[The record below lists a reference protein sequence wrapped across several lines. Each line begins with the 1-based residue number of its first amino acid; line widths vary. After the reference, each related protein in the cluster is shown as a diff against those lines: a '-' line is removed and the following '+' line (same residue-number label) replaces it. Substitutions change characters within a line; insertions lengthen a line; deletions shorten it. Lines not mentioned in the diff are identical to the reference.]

1 MRLGSIG
8 LGKMGSRMV
17 VKLLEGGH
25 EVVVWNRSQKAI
37 DSIKYQVLSIKSY
50 EEKVIH
56 NTYYII
62 HNTNQGKLSFAST
75 IEELVKRLD
84 KPRIIWIMV
93 PAGATQEIID
103 EISKYVE
110 EGDIV
115 VDGGNS
121 YYKDTE
127 SRYKEL
133 KTKNIKYLGVGVSGG
148 ILAAENGFP
157 LMVGGDKSAYEYI
170 QPILK
175 TLSKPG
181 GGYDYF
187 GAGGAGHFIKMVH
200 NGIEYGIMQSLG
212 EGFGILEKS
221 QYALELDKVSRL
233 WQKGTLV
240 SGFLLDRASDAL
252 TKNPKLSDI
261 EGHIEESGE
270 ARWTI
275 ESAKEENVPVKVI
288 EDSLQFRLDSEKDEK
303 IKNSYAARLIAALRR
318 EFGGHKV
325 KEKNN

>member
-1 MRLGSIG
+1 MRLGFIG

-37 DSIKYQVLSIKSY
+37 DSIKYQVLSIKGY

-62 HNTNQGKLSFAST
+62 HNTNQGKLSSVKT
-75 IEELVKRLD
+75 IEELVKNLD
-84 KPRIIWIMV
+84 KPRIIWIML
-93 PAGATQEIID
+93 PAAATQEIID

-121 YYKDTE
+121 YYKHTQQRFE
-127 SRYKEL
+127 KFSK
-133 KTKNIKYLGVGVSGG
+133 KGIKFLGVGVSGG
-148 ILAAENGFP
+148 ILAQQNGFP
-157 LMVGGDKSAYEYI
+157 LMVGGDKSAYEHI
-170 QPILK
+170 QPILE
-175 TLSKPG
+175 TFSKPA

-187 GAGGAGHFIKMVH
+187 GTGGAGHFIKMVH

-212 EGFGILEKS
+212 EGFGILEKAP
-221 QYALELDKVSRL
+221 YALELDSIARL

-240 SGFLLDRASDAL
+240 SGFLLDRASEAL
-252 TKNPKLSDI
+252 IKNPKLSDI
-261 EGHIEESGE
+261 EGYIEESGE
-270 ARWTI
+270 AKWTI
-275 ESAKEENVPVKVI
+275 EAAKEENVPASVI
-288 EDSLQFRLDSEKDEK
+288 EDSLLFRLDSQKDEK
-303 IKNSYAARLIAALRR
+303 VRNSYAARLIAALRR

-325 KEKNN
+325 KEVS